1 MAKLAL
7 AFHLACAAVSLGAL
21 VVVWQ
26 VGRRLGTIDRVAR
39 FLEDV
44 GFARDFEIRGPVLL
58 RGAVAVAGV
67 LVLLNTIATV
77 VLAFI
82 YNSMSG
88 LLGGLVFSV
97 LEEQPRRRP
106 PPGAPA
112 RQAPVPSRQQAAR
125 RDPARVGSAAG
136 PAAVSPTLPPQSVVV
151 PETVAGAEVESTD
164 DDWLRAAREV
174 T

>member
-7 AFHLACAAVSLGAL
+7 AFHLACGAVSLGAL

-26 VGRRLGTIDRVAR
+26 VGRKLGTIDRVAR

-82 YNSMSG
+82 YNSMAG

-106 PPGAPA
+106 PPGAQA
-112 RQAPVPSRQQAAR
+112 RRAPVPSRQQAAR
-125 RDPARVGSAAG
+125 RDPPPVG
-136 PAAVSPTLPPQSVVV
+136 PAAVSLTLPPRSIVV
-151 PETVAGAEVESTD
+151 PDTVADADVESTD